1 MVTEPPKPGASELDL
16 ERVHRD
22 AGWLF
27 SLAILSEACVALGEE
42 RGAARLCGLLLP
54 FAGVYTVAPIEA
66 TFGSVACALGGVGR
80 DDGAVSHLEA
90 AVDLERRMRARPL
103 AGPRQAAARDGAPR
117 ARHAAGSAPIDASAQ
132 FDATR
137 GA

>member
-66 TFGSVACALGGVGR
+66 TFGSVACALGGLARAVGR
-80 DDGAVSHLEA
+80 DV
-90 AVDLERRMRARPL
+90 
-103 AGPRQAAARDGAPR
+103 GP
-117 ARHAAGSAPIDASAQ
+117 
-132 FDATR
+132 
-137 GA
+137 

>member
-1 MVTEPPKPGASELDL
+1 
-16 ERVHRD
+16 
-22 AGWLF
+22 
-27 SLAILSEACVALGEE
+27 
-42 RGAARLCGLLLP
+42 LLLP

-66 TFGSVACALGGVGR
+66 TFGSVACALGGLARAVGR

-90 AVDLERRMRARPL
+90 AVDLERRMRA
-103 AGPRQAAARDGAPR
+103 GPRQAARDGAPR
-117 ARHAAGSAPIDASAQ
+117 ARHAAGSTPIDASAQ

>member
-1 MVTEPPKPGASELDL
+1 VVTEPPKPGASELDL

-117 ARHAAGSAPIDASAQ
+117 ARHAAGSTPIDASAQ

>member
-1 MVTEPPKPGASELDL
+1 VVTEPPKPGASELDL

-27 SLAILSEACVALGEE
+27 SLAILSEACGALGEE
-42 RGAARLCGLLLP
+42 RGVARLCGLLLP
-54 FAGVYTVAPIEA
+54 FASVYTWHRSRRP
-66 TFGSVACALGGVGR
+66 SV
-80 DDGAVSHLEA
+80 
-90 AVDLERRMRARPL
+90 
-103 AGPRQAAARDGAPR
+103 AGPRQAARDGAPR
-117 ARHAAGSAPIDASAQ
+117 ARHAAGSTPIDASAQ

>member
-1 MVTEPPKPGASELDL
+1 
-16 ERVHRD
+16 
-22 AGWLF
+22 
-27 SLAILSEACVALGEE
+27 
-42 RGAARLCGLLLP
+42 LLLP

-66 TFGSVACALGGVGR
+66 TSARSPARSADSRAVGR
-80 DDGAVSHLEA
+80 HDGAVSHLEA
-90 AVDLERRMRARPL
+90 AVDLDRRMRARPL

-117 ARHAAGSAPIDASAQ
+117 ARHAAGSTPIDASAQ

>member
-1 MVTEPPKPGASELDL
+1 
-16 ERVHRD
+16 
-22 AGWLF
+22 
-27 SLAILSEACVALGEE
+27 
-42 RGAARLCGLLLP
+42 LLLP

-90 AVDLERRMRARPL
+90 AVDLERRMRARPM
-103 AGPRQAAARDGAPR
+103 AGPRQAARDGAPR
-117 ARHAAGSAPIDASAQ
+117 ARHAAGSTPIDASAQ